1 MEAKL
6 KIEQEEKRRLAQLNE
21 QERRDHD
28 LAMRL
33 APDFGNAEVEPIKS
47 LSTSSP
53 PKSPLSSSS
62 FTTSSGRKYDLSKWK
77 YAELRDAINTS
88 CDIELLE
95 ACREEFHRRLKVY
108 HAWKSKNKK
117 QSDSGSGAGA
127 NENGAGL
134 GEQTSQR
141 APASIIDHKE
151 FLIELNGGAGGKSGS
166 GSCIRLSRRLMPVS
180 VAKLF

>member
-1 MEAKL
+1 M
-6 KIEQEEKRRLAQLNE
+6 RLAQ
-21 QERRDHD
+21 D
-28 LAMRL
+28 L
-33 APDFGNAEVEPIKS
+33 GNAEVDPIKPMS
-47 LSTSSP
+47 SSSP

-117 QSDSGSGAGA
+117 QLDSSSSAEA
-127 NENGAGL
+127 SEKNVDAL
-134 GEQTSQR
+134 CDMTSER
-141 APASIIDHKE
+141 APSSIIDQKE
-151 FLIELNGGAGGKSGS
+151 VLISIRDKSGRK
-166 GSCIRLSRRLMPVS
+166 IN
-180 VAKLF
+180 LFEAYLKF

>member
-1 MEAKL
+1 MEKAELEAKL
-6 KIEQEEKRRLAQLNE
+6 KVDLEEKSRLAQLNE

-33 APDFGNAEVEPIKS
+33 AQDFGNAEVDPIKP
-47 LSTSSP
+47 LSTASP

-117 QSDSGSGAGA
+117 QADPASMMDA
-127 NENGAGL
+127 
-134 GEQTSQR
+134 GEQSATAVDMTSQR
-141 APASIIDHKE
+141 APASIIDNKE
-151 FLIELNGGAGGKSGS
+151 LLIDLNGIGGKTNSG
-166 GSCIRLSRRLMPVS
+166 RLFQHQL
-180 VAKLF
+180 LNDFN

>member
-1 MEAKL
+1 M
-6 KIEQEEKRRLAQLNE
+6 RLAQ
-21 QERRDHD
+21 D
-28 LAMRL
+28 LS
-33 APDFGNAEVEPIKS
+33 NAEVDPIKPM
-47 LSTSSP
+47 STSSP

-117 QSDSGSGAGA
+117 QLDSSSSVEASEKNVDA
-127 NENGAGL
+127 L
-134 GEQTSQR
+134 CDMTSER
-141 APASIIDHKE
+141 APSSIIDQKE
-151 FLIELNGGAGGKSGS
+151 VLISIRDKSGRNRS
-166 GSCIRLSRRLMPVS
+166 NS
-180 VAKLF
+180 K